1 MGKEIDKIIQHL
13 NEIKDFNDFREQ
25 KANILKLLKVLE
37 ENESVSQFKFNRALK
52 DKNVLFSLLSK
63 TSKDLKKANTELLK
77 QTEELDTLLNTI
89 PALVFFKNTK
99 FEYVI
104 VNEFFCHFIESE
116 MKDIIGKTVK
126 EVISGY
132 NSYIDYFEI
141 EKDVIK
147 NGKAVFNIE
156 EKVNKHGDEHWL
168 STNLA
173 SVKSANGE
181 IIGLIGVSWNI
192 TEQRN
197 YELQLRKAK
206 QIAEEGTKV
215 KNQFLANIS
224 HEIRTPLNGI
234 IGMSQILTKTNL
246 NRNQKE
252 YLNILINSSDSLLS
266 LVNDILDFSKIEAGK
281 TELEHYDFNIHDL
294 FEDVKNVIEVK
305 AEEKGLNF
313 EVEISDDF
321 PKIVNGDN
329 YKLKQIILN
338 LAKNA
343 IKFTKS
349 GSVKITAK
357 LISFKNNFYNVE
369 IRVSDTGIGIEEDK
383 LDGLFD
389 GFYQVDST
397 TTRNYG
403 GTGLGLAL
411 CKKLISLMDG
421 KINVKSDFGKGSE
434 FWIEVKLDSPQE
446 RNLFSSD
453 DDIPENT
460 KLNVLLAEDN
470 IVNQKITEFSIK
482 QLGYNIDI
490 ADNGLQAVEMYKKE
504 EYDFIL
510 MDLQM
515 PVMNGFDAT
524 REIRDYELDDFNKNH
539 IPIIALTANATKED
553 RKKSISAG
561 MDGFM
566 SKPFN
571 PLELKK
577 MLVKLSVL

>member
-1 MGKEIDKIIQHL
+1 MSKEIDKIVQYL
-13 NEIKDFNDFREQ
+13 NEINDFNDFQ
-25 KANILKLLKVLE
+25 KQKGNILKLLELLE
-37 ENESVSQFKFNRALK
+37 ENETIACFKFDRALK

-63 TSKDLKKANTELLK
+63 TSDDLKRTNKELLK

-99 FEYVI
+99 LEYVI
-104 VNEFFCHFIESE
+104 VNEFYCHFTELE
-116 MKDIIGKTVK
+116 MDDIIGKTVDQ
-126 EVISGY
+126 VVSGY
-132 NSYIDYFEI
+132 NSSVDYVEI
-141 EKDVIK
+141 EKGVIK
-147 NGKAVFNIE
+147 DGKAVFNIE

-173 SVKSANGE
+173 PVKSANGE

-252 YLNILINSSDSLLS
+252 YLNILISSSDSLLS

-281 TELEHYDFNIHDL
+281 TELEHYDFNVYDL
-294 FEDVKNVIEVK
+294 FEDIKNVIEVK

-329 YKLKQIILN
+329 YKLKQLILN

-343 IKFTKS
+343 VKFTTS
-349 GSVKITAK
+349 GSVKISAS
-357 LISFKNNFYNVE
+357 LISFKNNFYEVK
-369 IRVSDTGIGIEEDK
+369 IRVFDTGIGIEEDK

-411 CKKLISLMDG
+411 CKKLITLMEG

-446 RNLFSSD
+446 RNLFSSED
-453 DDIPENT
+453 APEDT

-490 ADNGLQAVEMYKKE
+490 AGNGLQAVEMYKE
-504 EYDFIL
+504 GDYDFIL

-524 REIRDYELDDFNKNH
+524 KEIRNYELEDFNKNR

-553 RKKSISAG
+553 RKKSINAG